1 MAKGTTP
8 PRWMLAA
15 GAWAAGGVTLGAGLA
30 VSSLWGA
37 GRFGALLLRTLGWLC
52 VFGGLGRRMPGL
64 RAERARREAKADVPG
79 RSWRV
84 VVGWVA
90 AAVGAALVL
99 RLFVVGTF
107 QVVSA
112 SMAPTLLVGDLL
124 VVDRTAYLRAPIRR
138 GDVIVWTGGN
148 DAVGHDYVKRVV
160 GLPGDVVEQR
170 GRALWINGRAVPMTL
185 VGEVELGADG
195 SPTARTRFLLDGELW
210 QQSLEETTHQ
220 VVTRKSAGQRV
231 DGRWV
236 VGEGQ
241 LFVMG
246 DNRDDSV
253 DSRSPQVGQVP
264 LTQVAGRVRWVLA
277 SRSATG
283 WRTDRFFH
291 VVR

>member
-1 MAKGTTP
+1 
-8 PRWMLAA
+8 MLAA
-15 GAWAAGGVTLGAGLA
+15 GAVAAGGLALGAGLT
-30 VSSLWGA
+30 VSSLRGA
-37 GRFGALLLRTLGWLC
+37 GRFGALLLRTLGGVC
-52 VFGGLGRRMPGL
+52 VLGGVGRRMSGL
-64 RAERARREAKADVPG
+64 RAGQAREPGAESPG

-90 AAVGAALVL
+90 AALGTALVL

-148 DAVGHDYVKRVV
+148 AANGHDYVKRVV

-170 GRALWINGRAVPMTL
+170 GRALWINRAAVPMTL

-210 QQSLEETTHQ
+210 QQSLGETIHQ